1 MTQLF
6 QQLIC
11 TLIVFTLVTKPECG
25 YALPNNTIEDSLK
38 LPLHDTI
45 RGQLLGKLAWL
56 ENFKDSK
63 KAYDLANEE
72 LKIGKK
78 YKSEYLILDAYKN
91 QGLASILNKNSLL
104 ALNKYDSCILYAQKV
119 NNHVF
124 LCKCYSLMG
133 GMYSDRSEY
142 EKSIDAYTKGLN
154 HALKSKDER
163 LISMVRNNLADMYMV
178 SNYQIEKAEPL
189 FLSALAINEK
199 NKNWSSAAIASSN
212 LVNYYRIKNDPKSS
226 DKYFDLAYNYIQRDT
241 SKSFGYGTVYNAL
254 GDLIFKKK
262 DYARALDYGKRG
274 LEVFDKM
281 KYQVNALNSRILLA
295 KSYTE
300 LQQYEKA
307 LNECKIITQKA
318 KEEKSYSHLTEAY
331 QIAANIARKQGN
343 YSQAFDYLTLYDQWK
358 DTLTELKKLEELKND
373 AFKKIILERDLEV
386 KYTSQRNELENAE
399 LKLQNLNLKKNI
411 LIGFCFFLLLS
422 ILSYYLYK
430 VIQDKNRINI
440 ALTDEKNLV
449 EKQIKEK
456 TMLIQEIH
464 HRVKNNLTML
474 NSLLFL
480 QSKDLKSEDA
490 KLVLA
495 DFQNRIKSIAIVHNK
510 LYEESNISQIEF
522 NSFVQSIFNELLL
535 SYSQLKKPIILS
547 IVGDSSPL
555 EITTAVT
562 IGLIINELFT
572 NSFKYAFNALEDG
585 KIDIHVSQINKL
597 LTIKYSDNGPG
608 LQNDFE
614 LLSGNF
620 GFKLLRLL
628 PNQISG
634 QLTYQNK
641 DGRGEFQI
649 ICKLDE

>member
-1 MTQLF
+1 LTDLLK
-6 QQLIC
+6 QLIIP
-11 TLIVFTLVTKPECG
+11 LIVFTLVSKPECS

-63 KAYDLANEE
+63 KAYGLADEE
-72 LKIGKK
+72 LRIGKK
-78 YKSEYLILDAYKN
+78 YRSEYLILDAYKN

-104 ALNKYDSCILYAQKV
+104 ALNKYDSCIQFAQKV
-119 NNHVF
+119 NNHFF

-142 EKSIDAYTKGLN
+142 EKSIDVYTKGLN

-189 FLSALAINEK
+189 FLLALAANEK

-212 LVNYYRIKNDPKSS
+212 LADYYRIKSDQKSS

-241 SKSFGYGTVYNAL
+241 SRSFGYGTVYNAL

-262 DYARALDYGKRG
+262 DYVRALDYGKRG
-274 LEVFDKM
+274 LEVFDRM
-281 KYQVNALNSRILLA
+281 KYPVNALNSRIILA

-318 KEEKSYSHLTEAY
+318 KEEKSYIHLTEAY
-331 QIAANIARKQGN
+331 RIAANIAKKQGN
-343 YSQAFDYLTLYDQWK
+343 YSQALDYLTLYDQWK
-358 DTLTELKKLEELKND
+358 DTLTELKKLEEFKND

-386 KYTSQRNELENAE
+386 KYASQIKELENAE
-399 LKLQNLNLKKNI
+399 LKLQNIDLKRKFI
-411 LIGFCFFLLLS
+411 IGLCFILLLS
-422 ILSYYLYK
+422 ILLYYLYVVVK
-430 VIQDKNRINI
+430 EKNRIN
-440 ALTDEKNLV
+440 V
-449 EKQIKEK
+449 ELNKEK
-456 TMLIQEIH
+456 TLVKKQVQDKNLLIQEVH
-464 HRVKNNLTML
+464 HRVKNNLTMI
-474 NSLLFL
+474 NSLLYL
-480 QSKDLKSEDA
+480 QSKEIKSEET
-490 KLVLA
+490 KEVLG
-495 DFQNRIKSIAIVHNK
+495 DFQNRIRSIAIVHNK
-510 LYEESNISQIEF
+510 LYEESDISQIEF
-522 NSFVQSIFNELLL
+522 ISFIRSIFNELLL
-535 SYSQLKKPIILS
+535 SYSQLKKPIKLS
-547 IVGDSSPL
+547 IVGDSSPM
-555 EITTAVT
+555 EITSAVT
-562 IGLIINELFT
+562 IGLIFNELFT
-572 NSFKYAFNALEDG
+572 NSFKYAFDALEDG
-585 KIDIHVSQINKL
+585 KIDIHVSEINKL
-597 LTIKYSDNGPG
+597 VTIKYSDNGPG

-614 LLSGNF
+614 LMSGNF

-628 PNQISG
+628 PNQING
-634 QLTYQNK
+634 KLTYQNK

-649 ICKLDE
+649 ICKLDA